1 MTGANARLSDMHGE
15 LSEEQKQEL
24 ERNRE
29 RVRDLEAQLK
39 AARAQMATT
48 STASEEKV
56 VVLNKRDDE
65 VSRLKETISVLEEKL
80 VKRQADFKGLRIQDA
95 DMLFKNYLTNINLQC

>member
-39 AARAQMATT
+39 ATRAQVATS

-65 VSRLKETISVLEEKL
+65 VARLKETISVLEEKL
-80 VKRQADFKGLRIQDA
+80 VKRQADFKGVCIKA
-95 DMLFKNYLTNINLQC
+95 VTSNSLTLLHSNFEQ

>member
-1 MTGANARLSDMHGE
+1 MHGE

-39 AARAQMATT
+39 AARATAASS
-48 STASEEKV
+48 STATEEKV

-65 VSRLKETISVLEEKL
+65 VARLKETISVLEEKL
-80 VKRQADFKGLRIQDA
+80 VKRHSDFKGALCFA
-95 DMLFKNYLTNINLQC
+95 VLYCALPSLPP